1 AIGYQ
6 LSAIDYF
13 PSLRPNQP
21 ALHTMLSSLGR
32 LYERGVVVNWPALH
46 QGQERRK
53 IVLPTYPF
61 QRQRYWVEL
70 ETTAVRHAQGALAGR
85 GVDEVL
91 AQLVA
96 QGSVTPNDHEVAARV
111 LAGLLRVQA
120 EQEQDAAVDQ
130 CSYALA
136 WQPVAS
142 AAGPTDASGAWLLV
156 AEEHDLTAALVAAL
170 QAHGGTVT
178 LLPPAALLDDA
189 TVVAAEP
196 WRGVICLAGLA
207 ASLPPADVAL
217 DEATALLI
225 QAQADVLHP
234 LLRLVQQLASH
245 TPQRAALPFPPS
257 TTLRASLAHNMG
269 EGAGGEGHAAFF
281 TNPDVVSPPRL
292 WVVTQGAQAVTGSE
306 AVQPLAALLWGL
318 GRVAAREHAEFW
330 GGLVD
335 LDPTDVAEPAATH
348 LLAALLA
355 NDSEPEVALRRGQR
369 WVSRLERRTLPVAQ
383 PLPLRAD
390 ATYMIT
396 GGLGGLGRTVADWL
410 VQRGVRHLVLMGRRG
425 AQSAEQQAAVAQ
437 WEAVGVTVEVAQV
450 DVADGAALAPLFQRL
465 ASSDAPLKGIFHA
478 AGVSDDSILLSQ
490 TWARCAAVLAPKVT
504 GTWLLH
510 RLSETFD
517 LDLFVLFSSLSSLIG
532 NRGLGSYAAANAFL
546 DGLAALRQQQRL
558 SGLSINWGAWAE
570 IGMAA
575 HTKLAAVAD
584 WPAMTVALGLRAL
597 ERSLTQHGSIA
608 LFQALWAQM
617 GANIEILPRLLHDL
631 IPSSRSD
638 VGLVLNE
645 TFGKQLAALPLAKRR
660 SSVTNRV
667 EMVLMRVLGLSEVPD
682 AQIGFTDLGMDSLM
696 ALELRRQLE
705 GELGLSL
712 PATLA
717 FEYPTVVALG
727 DYLFTTV
734 LGLAEAP
741 ATPPQLEADAAQFHA
756 PLAIVSMACRVPGA
770 DTPEA
775 LWRILQTGCD
785 QVQVVPASRWSAA
798 DY

>member
-21 ALHTMLSSLGR
+21 ALQTMLSSLGR
-32 LYERGVVVNWPALH
+32 LYERGVAVNWPALH
-46 QGQERRK
+46 QGQVRRK
-53 IVLPTYPF
+53 IVVPTYPF

-70 ETTAVRHAQGALAGR
+70 ETTAVRQGQGALAGR

-96 QGSVTPNDHEVAARV
+96 RNGFTNDEQALVARA
-111 LAGLLRVQA
+111 LATLETLQQ

-136 WQPVAS
+136 WQPVAP
-142 AAGPTDASGAWLLV
+142 AAGSVAVHPSPGSEGGVSSQIPRERDALDASGAWLLV
-156 AEEHDLTAALVAAL
+156 ADEHDLTTALVAVL
-170 QAHGGTVT
+170 QAHGGTTT

-189 TVVAAEP
+189 TVVEAQP
-196 WRGVICLAGLA
+196 WRGVICLGGLA
-207 ASLPPADVAL
+207 ASLPPVDVAL

-234 LLRLVQQLASH
+234 LLRLVQQLA
-245 TPQRAALPFPPS
+245 TRV
-257 TTLRASLAHNMG
+257 AH
-269 EGAGGEGHAAFF
+269 
-281 TNPDVVSPPRL
+281 PPRL

-335 LDPTDVAEPAATH
+335 LDPTEAAELAATH

-355 NDSEPEVALRRGQR
+355 NDGEPEVALRQGQR

-383 PLPLRAD
+383 SLPLHAD

-410 VQRGVRHLVLMGRRG
+410 VQQGVRHLVLLGRRG
-425 AQSAEQQAAVAQ
+425 AQTAAQQAAVAQ

-478 AGVSDDSILLSQ
+478 AGLLDDGILLNQ

-504 GTWLLH
+504 GAWLLH
-510 RLSETFD
+510 QLSATCD
-517 LDLFVLFSSLSSLIG
+517 LDLFVLFSSLSSIVG
-532 NRGLGSYAAANAFL
+532 NPGQGNYAAANAFL
-546 DGLAALRQQQRL
+546 DGVALRRQQQGL
-558 SGLSINWGAWAE
+558 PGLSINWGAWAE
-570 IGMAA
+570 VGMAA
-575 HTKLAAVAD
+575 HTSHAAVEGL
-584 WPAMTVALGLRAL
+584 PALPVALGVQALARAL
-597 ERSLTQHGSIA
+597 PVRGQRIIFQTDGLEHLPVAWRQTPLFHTIMPPLAEVALTHELTLRQ
-608 LFQALWAQM
+608 
-617 GANIEILPRLLHDL
+617 
-631 IPSSRSD
+631 
-638 VGLVLNE
+638 
-645 TFGKQLAALPLAKRR
+645 QLAALPLAEQR
-660 SSVTNRV
+660 TRV
-667 EMVLMRVLGLSEVPD
+667 ANLAQTALMHVLGLATPPD
-682 AQIGFTDLGMDSLM
+682 EQTGFTDLGMDSLM
-696 ALELRRQLE
+696 ALELRRRLE
-705 GELGLSL
+705 EELGQPL
-712 PATLA
+712 PSTLA
-717 FEYPTVVALG
+717 FEYPSLLALTE
-727 DYLFTTV
+727 YLCSSV
-734 LGLAEAP
+734 LDRAVAP
-741 ATPPQLEADAAQFHA
+741 AAAPQPEAGSVPSHT

-770 DTPEA
+770 ATPEA
-775 LWRILQTGCD
+775 LWHLLQTGCD